1 MPLGIKATVDFAFKK
16 IFGSPR
22 NSLALIGLLN
32 AILSFERPIVKV
44 RILNP
49 FSYKEFAK
57 RKLIVLDVRCRDSD
71 GRWLNVEMQI
81 TVQAGLLERL
91 AYYACSMYVDQIEA
105 GQNYA
110 LANPAI
116 SICLL
121 NQRLFP
127 DTQQAHHR
135 FRMIDLESGRELSNA
150 IEVHTV
156 ELTKYNLDEATISR
170 ASKLEQW
177 VFLLLN
183 AHRFDS
189 KRLKQLLPHR
199 EFHQAI
205 HTLEIIAGKTKD
217 RKMYDQREREL
228 RDYEWT
234 LASVREEAHRLG
246 LEEGRHQGIEQGR
259 ELGIEQGREQG
270 LRKGRHE
277 GALIGKIQLLQE
289 LLGDS
294 PLDDEASRG
303 MSSAELAA
311 LLAALQERMRSRD
324 A

>member
-1 MPLGIKATVDFAFKK
+1 
-16 IFGSPR
+16 
-22 NSLALIGLLN
+22 
-32 AILSFERPIVKV
+32 
-44 RILNP
+44 
-49 FSYKEFAK
+49 
-57 RKLIVLDVRCRDSD
+57 
-71 GRWLNVEMQI
+71 
-81 TVQAGLLERL
+81 
-91 AYYACSMYVDQIEA
+91 
-105 GQNYA
+105 
-110 LANPAI
+110 
-116 SICLL
+116 
-121 NQRLFP
+121 
-127 DTQQAHHR
+127 
-135 FRMIDLESGRELSNA
+135 
-150 IEVHTV
+150 
-156 ELTKYNLDEATISR
+156 
-170 ASKLEQW
+170 
-177 VFLLLN
+177 
-183 AHRFDS
+183 
-189 KRLKQLLPHR
+189 
-199 EFHQAI
+199 
-205 HTLEIIAGKTKD
+205 TKD